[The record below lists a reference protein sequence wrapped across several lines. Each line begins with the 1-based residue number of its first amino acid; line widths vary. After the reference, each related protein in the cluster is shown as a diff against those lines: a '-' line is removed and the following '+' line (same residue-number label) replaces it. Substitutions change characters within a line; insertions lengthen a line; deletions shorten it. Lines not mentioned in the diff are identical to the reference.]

1 MFPQATF
8 RRLPPFLSHSHTHK
22 PRIISFLFDALA
34 LRLIGMLESVT
45 AYIIKMM
52 EMSLSAG
59 VLRLTCVL
67 VAKIESRARITRA

>member
-1 MFPQATF
+1 MFPQTTYWK
-8 RRLPPFLSHSHTHK
+8 LPPFLSHTHK
-22 PRIISFLFDALA
+22 PRIISLLLDALA

-67 VAKIESRARITRA
+67 VAKIESRAHITRA